1 MAGQPMRLGDI
12 ITRSQPLPW
21 SEGDNIPWNDPDFS
35 NRMLIEHLTQ
45 EHDAASRRFERIDR
59 HVSWIHTAL
68 LHQRPAR
75 VLDLGCGPGLYAA
88 RLAALGHSCTGID
101 YSPASIAYARE
112 HARIEQL
119 DCTYRR
125 EDIRS
130 AAFGAVYDLAMLI
143 YGEVNVFPPAVVGDI
158 LARACAA
165 LKPGGIL
172 LLEPSTAEAIR
183 RLGAEAPSWSAV
195 ASGLFLATPHIV
207 LEEHL
212 WHDEQRAATV
222 RYFVIDAANGAV
234 TRHAASYQAYEFDEL
249 RALLEA
255 AGFDQICMFA
265 SLTGEPDGTER
276 DFCAFTAARK
286 EQVQ

>member
-35 NRMLIEHLTQ
+35 SRMLIEHLTQ

-59 HVSWIHTAL
+59 HVAWIHTAL
-68 LHQRPAR
+68 LRQRPAR

-112 HARIEQL
+112 HARIEQR

-130 AAFGAVYDLAMLI
+130 AAFGAGYDLAMLI
-143 YGEVNVFPPAVVGDI
+143 YGEVNVFPPAVLGDI

-195 ASGLFLATPHIV
+195 ASGLFAATPHIV

-212 WHDEQRAATV
+212 WHAEQRAATA
-222 RYFVIDAANGAV
+222 RYYIVDAASAAV
-234 TRHAASYQAYEFDEL
+234 TRYAASYQAYESDEL

-255 AGFDQICMFA
+255 VGFDQVRVYP

-276 DFCAFTAARK
+276 DFCAFTAARQ